1 MKIGSKLK
9 LNYTLSY
16 VFILLF
22 LNIST
27 AFSAE
32 AESCQQALQKGDYAK
47 ALSTAKNALKG
58 NPKEVD
64 TLLCQGRAFIASND
78 FNNALDSFKL
88 AQLNASDSAQKTI
101 AALLIGSTHLSLKQ
115 LDLAIT
121 SYQQA
126 LDHAKTTDSTT
137 YVRASHLALGNAYLN
152 DQQFELAL
160 AQYQAVNKLD
170 ANDNERGESFEKIAL
185 THHKMGQ
192 HDAAL
197 EYQIK
202 AYMMHEKSGT
212 LDQYAQASI
221 ELGRYYGLAKQYIRA
236 ENTLNKI
243 IKFAKEQ
250 GGGYYEAKGSC
261 ILGVIKAAQGE
272 KDVAKALVNYA
283 KSMAKNMQDTSL
295 EDEINQETQ
304 GLL

>member
-1 MKIGSKLK
+1 MNLYS
-9 LNYTLSY
+9 TLSY
-16 VFILLF
+16 TFILLI
-22 LNIST
+22 LNNSI

-32 AESCQQALQKGDYAK
+32 PESCQQALQKGDVAQ
-47 ALSTAKNALKG
+47 ALSTAKKMLAVNAKD
-58 NPKEVD
+58 VD
-64 TLLCQGRAFIASND
+64 TLLCQGRAFTASQD
-78 FNNALDSFKL
+78 FNSALDAFKL
-88 AQLNASDSAQKTI
+88 AQLNASDSTKKTI
-101 AALLIGSTHLSLKQ
+101 AALLIGNAQLSLKQ
-115 LDLAIT
+115 PDLAIA
-121 SYQQA
+121 SFQQA
-126 LDHAKTTDSTT
+126 LEHAKTTNSAT

-152 DQQFELAL
+152 QQQFEPAL

-197 EYQIK
+197 EFQIK

-212 LDQYAQASI
+212 LDQYAHSSI
-221 ELGRYYGLAKQYIRA
+221 ELGRYYGQAKQYIRA

-250 GGGYYEAKGSC
+250 GGAYYEAKGSC
-261 ILGVIKAAQGE
+261 VLGIVKAAEGE
-272 KDVAKALVNYA
+272 KEAAKALVEYA
-283 KSMAKNMQDTSL
+283 KSIAKNTQDKSL
-295 EDEINQETQ
+295 EEEINQETQ

>member
-1 MKIGSKLK
+1 MNLYS
-9 LNYTLSY
+9 TLSY
-16 VFILLF
+16 TFILLIT
-22 LNIST
+22 NSSI

-32 AESCQQALQKGDYAK
+32 PESCQQALQKGDVAQ
-47 ALSTAKNALKG
+47 ALSTAKSTLAVNAKDA
-58 NPKEVD
+58 D
-64 TLLCQGRAFIASND
+64 TLLCQGRAFTASQD
-78 FNNALDSFKL
+78 FNSALDAFKL
-88 AQLNASDSAQKTI
+88 AQLNASDSTQKTI
-101 AALLIGSTHLSLKQ
+101 AALLIGNAQLSLKQ
-115 LDLAIT
+115 PDLAIA
-121 SYQQA
+121 SFLQA
-126 LDHAKTTDSTT
+126 LEHAKTTNSAT

-152 DQQFELAL
+152 QQQFEPAL

-197 EYQIK
+197 EFQIK

-212 LDQYAQASI
+212 LDQYAHSSI
-221 ELGRYYGLAKQYIRA
+221 ELGRYYGQAKQYIRA

-250 GGGYYEAKGSC
+250 GGAYYEAKGSC
-261 ILGVIKAAQGE
+261 VLGIVKAAEGE
-272 KDVAKALVNYA
+272 KEAAKALVEYA
-283 KSMAKNMQDTSL
+283 KSIAKNTQDKSL
-295 EDEINQETQ
+295 EEEINQETQ